1 MAEISEIICVTCPK
15 GCTLRVK
22 HEGKEVLEVLDGCK
36 RGEEYAIC
44 ELQDPRRM
52 VASTVRVEGGLHP
65 LVPVYTRK
73 AFPKHLIPELA
84 PLAARGAGGPPRSRS
99 TRLYWPMPSAQAST
113 WSPAGICRWGIRYQ
127 ELGIGLLG
135 IRN

>member
-15 GCTLRVK
+15 GCTLRVR

-73 AFPKHLIPELA
+73 AFPKHLIPDLA
-84 PLAARGAGGPPRSRS
+84 RALRQVQVPAPVKINQVVLSDALGTGIDVIASRD
-99 TRLYWPMPSAQAST
+99 MPVREQ
-113 WSPAGICRWGIRYQ
+113 IFR
-127 ELGIGLLG
+127 E
-135 IRN
+135 

>member
-22 HEGKEVLEVLDGCK
+22 HEGKQVLEVLDGCK

-52 VASTVRVEGGLHP
+52 VASTVRVDGGLHP
-65 LVPVYTRK
+65 LVPVYTKK
-73 AFPKHLIPELA
+73 AFPKHLIPDLARELRKVEVPA
-84 PLAARGAGGPPRSRS
+84 PVKINQVVLADALGTGIDVVASRD
-99 TRLYWPMPSAQAST
+99 MPKVAA
-113 WSPAGICRWGIRYQ
+113 
-127 ELGIGLLG
+127 
-135 IRN
+135 

>member
-15 GCTLRVK
+15 GCTLRVR

-73 AFPKHLIPELA
+73 AFPKHLIPDLA
-84 PLAARGAGGPPRSRS
+84 RALRQVQVPAPVKINQVVLSDALGTGIDVIASRD
-99 TRLYWPMPSAQAST
+99 MPVREQA
-113 WSPAGICRWGIRYQ
+113 IR
-127 ELGIGLLG
+127 E
-135 IRN
+135 